1 MQTDAIRVLM
11 VDDHLVVR
19 NGVRMM
25 LSNADDIV
33 IAAEAENARNA
44 MQMLGQHEVDVAIV
58 DIGLPDTNG
67 LDLLRQLKARQ
78 PELAVLIFSMY
89 GEDIYAV
96 RAIKLGAAGY
106 LTKDCPPANLIE
118 AIRHA
123 AQGKK
128 YITPQLANQLAYAL
142 SEDKQADYEALST
155 RELEVM
161 KLIAAGESLVNVS
174 SKLHLSPSTI
184 TTYRTRILKKLQL
197 KNNIEL
203 AEYVKQH
210 GLAE

>member
-1 MQTDAIRVLM
+1 MVAEAIQVLL

-25 LSNADDIV
+25 LANAEDIA
-33 IAAEAENARNA
+33 IAAEAENARAA
-44 MQMLGQHEVDVAIV
+44 MQMLSQHEVDVAVV

-78 PELAVLIFSMY
+78 PDLAVLILSMY

-106 LTKDCPPANLIE
+106 LTKDCPSDNLID

-128 YITPQLANQLAYAL
+128 YITLQLAHQLADAL
-142 SEDKQADYEALST
+142 SENSRSDYEALST

-161 KLIAAGESLVNVS
+161 KLIAAGESLVSVGA
-174 SKLHLSPSTI
+174 KLHLSPSTI
-184 TTYRTRILKKLQL
+184 TTYRTRILKKLKL

-210 GLAE
+210 RL

>member
-1 MQTDAIRVLM
+1 MLAEAIQVLL

-25 LSNADDIV
+25 LANAEDIA
-33 IAAEAENARNA
+33 IAAEAENARAA
-44 MQMLGQHEVDVAIV
+44 MQMLSQHEVDVAVV

-78 PELAVLIFSMY
+78 PDLAVLILSMY

-106 LTKDCPPANLIE
+106 LTKDCPSDNLID

-128 YITPQLANQLAYAL
+128 YITSQLAHQLADAL
-142 SEDKQADYEALST
+142 SENSRSDYEALST

-161 KLIAAGESLVNVS
+161 KLIAAGESLVSVGA
-174 SKLHLSPSTI
+174 KLHLSPSTI
-184 TTYRTRILKKLQL
+184 TTYRTRILKKLKL

-210 GLAE
+210 RL